1 MFILGILLVYI
12 IGADDVAKSVP
23 VTTVRIISPVIVMFG
38 MFLKFPD

>member
-23 VTTVRIISPVIVMFG
+23 VTTVRIISPVIVNVRNVF
-38 MFLKFPD
+38 KVS